1 MDRVQD
7 AAAAV
12 PVKELEEEVLGGLEQ
27 PKTPF
32 RADDSAAR
40 SSGAEFECVF
50 KECVHEIC
58 VVSALGIGGIEL
70 KDYTCCLSTMPIRG
84 IAAILSERCVSRAV
98 GEGACLCFLTRA
110 KCNSTPHRE

>member
-1 MDRVQD
+1 M
-7 AAAAV
+7 AAAV
-12 PVKELEEEVLGGLEQ
+12 PVQELEKEVLDGLEQ

-32 RADDSAAR
+32 RAEDSAAR

-58 VVSALGIGGIEL
+58 VVSALGIEGVEL
-70 KDYTCCLSTMPIRG
+70 MDYTCRLSTMPIRG

-98 GEGACLCFLTRA
+98 GEGACQCLLTRA
-110 KCNSTPHRE
+110 KCKSTPRRE